1 MAHDLSESLVKAALG
16 GRFGDFVRFFD
27 EIGSTNSEALD
38 WATCGAPEGS
48 LVVAD
53 HQTGGRGRWG
63 RTWFSVPGKLVQF
76 SLILRP
82 DLDPSKHGLLT
93 AGLGV
98 ATAKAIRAMTGLVV
112 TLKWPNDVMF
122 ESKKIAGMLVESTSM
137 GSKIDAAICGIGIN
151 VHLSNADIPED
162 LKDRASSIAIELER
176 AGTGTAPPRA
186 QLLGRIVSEVES
198 RYEAITGDPALLLAE
213 ASELSCVLSHDVV
226 VRSSDGTTIE
236 GRAESF
242 DPDGALRVMVDGTSR
257 ALHVGEIEQLRT
269 G

>member
-1 MAHDLSESLVKAALG
+1 MAHDLSESLVKASLG

-53 HQTGGRGRWG
+53 HQTGGRGRLG
-63 RTWFSVPGKLVQF
+63 RTWFSAPGKLLQF

-82 DLDPSKHGLLT
+82 NLDPSKHGLLT

-98 ATAKAIRAMTGLVV
+98 ATARAIRAMTGLAV
-112 TLKWPNDVMF
+112 TVKWPNDVMF
-122 ESKKIAGMLVESTSM
+122 ESRKIAGMLVESTSM

-151 VHLSNADIPED
+151 VHLSDAEIPED

-213 ASELSCVLSHDVV
+213 ASELSCVLGHDVV
-226 VRSSDGTTIE
+226 VRSSDGTTIA

>member
-1 MAHDLSESLVKAALG
+1 MAHDLSESLIGAALG
-16 GRFGDFVRFFD
+16 GRFGNYVRFFE
-27 EIGSTNSEALD
+27 EIGSTNTEASD

-63 RTWFSVPGKLVQF
+63 RAWFSAPGKLLQF

-82 DLDPSKHGLLT
+82 NLDPDKHGLLT

-98 ATAKAIRAMTGLVV
+98 ATARAIRDLTGLDVQV
-112 TLKWPNDVMF
+112 KWPNDVV
-122 ESKKIAGMLVESTSM
+122 SDGRKIAGMLVESTM
-137 GSKIDAAICGIGIN
+137 MRSKIDAAICGIGIN
-151 VHLSNADIPED
+151 VHLSSADIPED

-198 RYEAITGDPALLLAE
+198 RYESITGDPRLLLAE
-213 ASELSCVLSHDVV
+213 ATELSCVLGHDIL
-226 VRSSDGTTIE
+226 VRSADGSTIE
-236 GRAESF
+236 GRAQNF
-242 DPDGALRVMVDGTSR
+242 DPDGALRVVVDGTSR

-269 G
+269 A